1 MSYMLPGTGIHGE
14 WAFMQAVLEA
24 AAQAVALDTP
34 YDAVFVPL
42 IDDLIDAIAGN
53 DPATFLTAVEGRSRV
68 LAAAREVRQG
78 DVFVALRLGLAA
90 FRAALSGGS
99 PDETL
104 ASRRLNDLE
113 GEALLRAA
121 AGFSEGLE
129 EAVDH
134 LSRVVVELAPTDP
147 ETGVT
152 TKSQFERRLAIEL
165 ERCRRTEV
173 GLGALLVAV
182 VAGDEAGRRA
192 GDDLAGLAGRA
203 GRLLSAGV
211 RRYDVV
217 GRLGDLEFAAVLP
230 DVSRRGVQAAL
241 ERLHRALAGECTARH
256 RGALRF
262 VATYLDVADLAAD
275 DLMTQLRWGLAGA
288 RGGGEAIIWV

>member
-1 MSYMLPGTGIHGE
+1 
-14 WAFMQAVLEA
+14 MQAVLES

-42 IDDLIDAIAGN
+42 VDDLIDALAAD
-53 DPATFLTAVEGRSRV
+53 DPATFLTAVEGHARL
-68 LAAAREVRQG
+68 LAAARELRLG
-78 DVFVALRLGLAA
+78 DVFVGLQLGIEG
-90 FRAALSGGS
+90 FRRALSGGS

-104 ASRRLNDLE
+104 AVRRLGDLE
-113 GEALLRAA
+113 GEALLRAGV
-121 AGFSEGLE
+121 GFSEGLE

-134 LSRVVVELAPTDP
+134 LNRVVVELAPTDP

-152 TKSQFERRLAIEL
+152 TRGQFERRLAIEL

-182 VAGDEAGRRA
+182 EADESRRHGA
-192 GDDLAGLAGRA
+192 DDPAGLAARA
-203 GRLLSAGV
+203 GRLLAGGV

-230 DVSRRGVQAAL
+230 EVSRRGVQAAL
-241 ERLHRALAGECTARH
+241 ERLRRALAGECTARH
-256 RGALRF
+256 RGAFRF
-262 VATYLDVADLAAD
+262 AATYLDVADLAAD
-275 DLMTQLRWGLAGA
+275 DLVTQLRRGLAGA
-288 RGGGEAIIWV
+288 GEQGESVVWV